1 MVGEY
6 EYEIRLDNGGI
17 KHIIR
22 QSVISGSCSSSMC
35 YELRVGTEL
44 SENSDYL
51 EESDCSY
58 STVIIK
64 KLMID
69 QLASFGSRR
78 ALGKI
83 LLIQKDEYGSKH
95 CNRQMRQSVV
105 VLNEASI
112 KNQFL
117 KNRSDRGELFEQCN
131 LSQCFV
137 RFDRLERTVFS
148 SSSSSPSS
156 STSYFTTPA
165 KHIPPSLLPS
175 PSPEETSLPLS
186 PN

>member
-1 MVGEY
+1 MLY
-6 EYEIRLDNGGI
+6 NGGI
-17 KHIIR
+17 KHIIS

-44 SENSDYL
+44 SKNSHHL

-58 STVIIK
+58 ST
-64 KLMID
+64 
-69 QLASFGSRR
+69 
-78 ALGKI
+78 I
-83 LLIQKDEYGSKH
+83 LLIQKDEYATY
-95 CNRQMRQSVV
+95 
-105 VLNEASI
+105 EE

-165 KHIPPSLLPS
+165 KHIRRHYYHHHHQKKLHFLFLQISYKKYLFFVQLINLNK
-175 PSPEETSLPLS
+175 TFK
-186 PN
+186 N